1 MDDLGERLFQ
11 ASIAMFDLMTVYLG
25 DRLGLYR
32 ALVQGPATSTE
43 LAERTGTFERYVREW
58 LEQQAVSGILEVED
72 EAAGALERRYRLP
85 PRYLEVL
92 TNEDSLAYG
101 AYRGVEMVR
110 GTRRLPELV
119 EAFRTGAPIAPLP
132 WEPEGRAEFN
142 RARYVNLLG
151 KRWLPSIP
159 AIDSRLRADPPARV
173 ADLGCGTGWSSIS
186 MAKAYPSIRV
196 DGFDLDPYAI
206 GSATRNATRE
216 GLEDRV
222 HFRAQD
228 VAELKGAGYDLATVF
243 EALHDMARPVEALRA
258 IRSLLGEGGL
268 ALVADELV
276 GEEFTPNPSD
286 QERYMYGWS
295 VVDCLPS
302 SMDGPDPAGTGAV
315 MRPATLR
322 RYAMEAG
329 YRDAEIQ
336 PVEDQQWHFYLLHP

>member
-43 LAERTGTFERYVREW
+43 LAGRTGTFERYVREW
-58 LEQQAVSGILEVED
+58 LEQQTVSGILDVED
-72 EAAGALERRYRLP
+72 EAAGSLERRYRIP
-85 PRYLEVL
+85 PAHVEVL

-110 GTRRLPELV
+110 GARPLPELV
-119 EAFRTGAPIAPLP
+119 EAFRTGAPIVPLP

-151 KRWLPSIP
+151 KRWLPTIP

-186 MAKAYPSIRV
+186 MAKAYPNIRV
-196 DGFDLDPYAI
+196 DGFDLDPDAI
-206 GSATRNATRE
+206 ARATRNVTSE

-228 VAELKGAGYDLATVF
+228 VAELKGAGYDLVTVF
-243 EALHDMARPVEALRA
+243 EALHDMARPVDALRVMRG
-258 IRSLLGEGGL
+258 ILGQGGV

-276 GEEFTPNPSD
+276 AERFTPNVMD
-286 QERYMYGWS
+286 YERYIYGWS
-295 VVDCLPS
+295 VVGCLPM

-329 YRDAEIQ
+329 YRDVDIQ
-336 PVEDQQWHFYLLHP
+336 PVEDQQWRFYLLHP